1 MVPKTIENRQDLLER
16 LNSLIKLLATR
27 TNDRNT
33 MSGKLDAEI
42 ALAKAKYEPDLTSAG
57 RDIADTIAQIRKI
70 IEENRTTVF
79 TDKSVKLL
87 YGVIASRKVG
97 DGEKLDQ
104 DRLLALARKLGIV
117 RKFFRPRVVQE
128 LDTMDLWLYTQ
139 QRPEHQE
146 LINDC
151 YDIDPVVESVTVKLA
166 LNAPG
171 IDTSQ
176 LTSRPIPI
184 CKIVVDPES

>member
-16 LNSLIKLLATR
+16 LNSLIKFLATR
-27 TNDRNT
+27 TNARNG
-33 MSGKLDAEI
+33 MNAKLEAEI

-97 DGEKLDQ
+97 GGEKLDQ

>member
-16 LNSLIKLLATR
+16 LNSLIKFLATR

-33 MSGKLDAEI
+33 ISAKLDAEI
-42 ALAKAKYEPDLTSAG
+42 ALAKAKYEPELTSAG

-87 YGVIASRKVG
+87 YGVIASRRVG
-97 DGEKLDQ
+97 GAEKLDQ

-128 LDTMDLWLYTQ
+128 LNTMDLWLYTQ

-151 YDIDPVVESVTVKLA
+151 YDIDTAVESVTVKLA

>member
-16 LNSLIKLLATR
+16 LNSLIKFLATR

-33 MSGKLDAEI
+33 ISAKLDAEI
-42 ALAKAKYEPDLTSAG
+42 ALAKAKYEPELTSAG

-87 YGVIASRKVG
+87 YGVIASRRVG
-97 DGEKLDQ
+97 GAEKLDQ

-117 RKFFRPRVVQE
+117 RKFYRPRVVQE
-128 LDTMDLWLYTQ
+128 LDMMDLGLYTQ
-139 QRPEHQE
+139 HRPEHKK
-146 LINDC
+146 LIDDC
-151 YDIDPVVESVTVKLA
+151 YNIDPSVESVTVKLA
-166 LNAPG
+166 LNAPD

>member
-16 LNSLIKLLATR
+16 LNSLIKFLATR
-27 TNDRNT
+27 TNDRNG
-33 MSGKLDAEI
+33 MNAKLEAEI

-87 YGVIASRKVG
+87 YGVIASRRVG
-97 DGEKLDQ
+97 GGEKLDQ

-128 LDTMDLWLYTQ
+128 LDTMDLRLYTQ
-139 QRPEHQE
+139 QRPEHKE
-146 LINDC
+146 LIDDC
-151 YDIDPVVESVTVKLA
+151 YAIDPSVESVTVKLA
-166 LNAPG
+166 LNAPD